1 MDNQRRRKSPFTE
14 LNPMPN
20 RLIALSDK
28 EMELIQEVQ
37 TKLNHESI
45 EQTLEYLA
53 RERISQMLAKLA
65 GQEIKKKYRHLD

>member
-1 MDNQRRRKSPFTE
+1 
-14 LNPMPN
+14 MPN

-28 EMELIQEVQ
+28 EMELVQEVQ
-37 TKLNHESI
+37 TMLKHESI